1 MSQLDIPGFEVIEK
15 LGQGGMATVW
25 KARQISLDRTV
36 AIKILSSKFASDA
49 SDIQQFQSEA
59 QAAAKLKHP
68 GIVQVYDASAQ
79 DGNYY
84 FVMEYIA
91 GYTVGDWVRRKGR
104 LKEKEAL
111 LIAECVA
118 DALQYAWDTER
129 IVHCDIKPD
138 NVMVDSDGTVKV
150 ADLGLARSISAV
162 KAGEVSE
169 EIMGTPAFMSP
180 EQCRGDADIDCRAD
194 MYSLGAMLY
203 YLLTGKLLFDGEKED
218 RVIELQ
224 ESGSVSDIIK
234 ENPSVSHGLCWF
246 VEKLLA
252 KDRTRRHKDWQAVK
266 KDIARVKRGHGPVA
280 PYPPEKES
288 TLERSPARKKLQQ
301 AGSRYIDRSEP
312 NSSIVPRI
320 IIGTGLAAIVVLGVI
335 LINMQNSEPGRG
347 RAPVQRRRMVTPA
360 TLPVHATEDKE
371 KNEREILEFVDNW
384 AREHSEDI
392 DEAIRKYQK
401 VVDQT
406 RGTKYALMAED
417 RIRDLAEKQSR
428 KIKTVMGRLDKASEE
443 YIRKRSYGEAASV
456 YTQYS
461 GEYADET
468 KKMRL
473 AKARKLKEKAR
484 ALVEHQKRI
493 REQKIALAHTLLKQA
508 AFKIA
513 NEGIEAAAEVLDK
526 GVEEENLVQ
535 YEERLAEIQRIFDE
549 ALEIDNRILESFTR
563 QEGQAV
569 SVSLQDGNANVVILN
584 VADDKVYCRQRLD
597 VGASRRISF
606 GVEDLSAKEKVNR
619 MGQSDEPSV
628 CLVKGVMALR
638 MGSFEH
644 ARRFL
649 KQVHP
654 LLSEKLLANVDRLAG
669 RIMDS
674 EAEKALFMLVGS
686 IGFFPAEFDSSAW
699 TQKIS
704 SVEVD
709 AGQVEHIK
717 KMLTSYKQKYGDTE
731 FASEAEDVLDA
742 LENLSP
748 RVGRGEE
755 AGISTRDQT
764 SLPDD
769 LERIKNDRD
778 AVISLLLERNRE
790 LSEDSVSI
798 NEGASVRH
806 VSIRSSM
813 LEDISPLAA
822 FTELERLFCE
832 SYRGKGKLRDIE
844 PVKHMANLREL
855 RVVGFP
861 VADITPL
868 ENLPLERLTLAR
880 TAVRQISSL
889 SGLKLSMLDLSATR
903 VYDFSVIAEQPL
915 RDLKLNHTQV
925 KDVSFIEGMPLSRLE
940 LRGTRVYDFSNI
952 GAMPLRYLDL
962 SGTQVR
968 DVGFLSRIPL
978 TELLLNNTS
987 VVDLSPISHL
997 RLRRLDISKTLVKD
1011 FSPLRSMPVKNLD
1024 VSSGRI
1030 RDLSDLKG
1038 VPLDRLNISGTKVR
1052 DLEPLKGKQISGL
1065 DISHTEVTDLSPLRG
1080 MPLEDFRCRGIRT
1093 REFSALE
1100 GAPIKLIFMDKPRS
1114 AVGFLSSLPKL
1125 ERVNQF
1131 HIVRNMPIAPQLV
1144 AKER

>member
-1 MSQLDIPGFEVIEK
+1 
-15 LGQGGMATVW
+15 GMATVW

-36 AIKILSSKFASDA
+36 AIKILSSKFAADS
-49 SDIQQFQSEA
+49 SGINQFQSEA

-79 DGNYY
+79 AGNYY

-104 LKEKEAL
+104 LHEKEVL
-111 LIAECVA
+111 LVAECVA
-118 DALQYAWDTER
+118 DALEYAWDTER

-180 EQCRGDADIDCRAD
+180 EQCRGEADIDCRAD

-224 ESGSVSDIIK
+224 ESGSVSDIIE

-252 KDRTRRHKDWQAVK
+252 KNRSGRHKDWQAVK

-280 PYPPEKES
+280 PYPPERQS

-301 AGSRYIDRSEP
+301 ARSMYIDRPEAEP
-312 NSSIVPRI
+312 SIVPRI
-320 IIGTGLAAIVVLGVI
+320 IIGAGLAAIVVLGVI
-335 LINMQNSEPGRG
+335 LISMQNSAKVRRRRP
-347 RAPVQRRRMVTPA
+347 PVKRQRMVTPA
-360 TLPVHATEDKE
+360 TLPGGATEDTE
-371 KNEREILEFVDNW
+371 KNEREILEFVDKW
-384 AREHSEDI
+384 AREHPGEI

-401 VVDQT
+401 VVEQT

-428 KIKTVMGRLDKASEE
+428 KIRAVMGRLDEAAEK
-443 YIRKRSYGEAASV
+443 YVQKRSYNEAASV

-473 AKARKLKEKAR
+473 AKAHKLKEKAG
-484 ALVEHQKRI
+484 ALLEHQKRI
-493 REQKIALAHTLLKQA
+493 REKKVAMAHTLLKQA
-508 AFKIA
+508 AAEVA
-513 NEGIEAAAEVLDK
+513 NEGLEAAAAALDEGIEK
-526 GVEEENLVQ
+526 ENLDQ
-535 YEERLAEIQRIFDE
+535 YEERLTEVQRIFDE
-549 ALEIDNRILESFTR
+549 ALKMDNRILDSFIR
-563 QEGQAV
+563 QQGKTI
-569 SVSLQDGNANVVILN
+569 SVSLKEGNANVLILK

-597 VGASRRISF
+597 AGASRRISF
-606 GVEDLSAKEKVNR
+606 GIEDLSIMEKVNR
-619 MGQSDEPSV
+619 MGQSDEPPV
-628 CLVKGVMALR
+628 CLVKGIMALR

-644 ARRFL
+644 ARRFFQL
-649 KQVHP
+649 VHP

-669 RIMDS
+669 GIRDS

-699 TQKIS
+699 TQRIS
-704 SVEVD
+704 SVDVD
-709 AGQVEHIK
+709 AGQLESVK
-717 KMLTSYKQKYGDTE
+717 KKVSSYRERYGDTD
-731 FASEAEDVLDA
+731 FASEAEGVLDA

-748 RVGRGEE
+748 RSGSGNE
-755 AGISTRDQT
+755 AGLGV

-769 LERIKNDRD
+769 LKRIENDRD
-778 AVISLLLERNRE
+778 AVIALLLERNRE
-790 LSEDSVSI
+790 LDENSVRI

-806 VSIRSSM
+806 VTIRSPA
-813 LEDISPLAA
+813 LEDIYPLAA

-832 SYRGKGKLRDIE
+832 SYHGKGKLRDIG
-844 PVKHMANLREL
+844 PVKYMANLREL
-855 RVVGFP
+855 RVIGFP

-880 TAVRQISSL
+880 TAVRQVSSL

-903 VYDFSVIAEQPL
+903 VYDFSAIEDQPL
-915 RDLKLNHTQV
+915 RDLKLNNTQV

-952 GAMPLRYLDL
+952 GEMPLSYLDL

-968 DVGFLSRIPL
+968 DVAFLSGMPL
-978 TELLLNNTS
+978 TELVLNNTS
-987 VVDLSPISHL
+987 VVDLSPISNL

-1011 FSPLRSMPVKNLD
+1011 FSPLKTMPVKNLD
-1024 VSSGRI
+1024 VSGGRI
-1030 RDLSDLKG
+1030 RDLSDLKN

-1052 DLEPLKGKQISGL
+1052 ELDPLEGKKISRL
-1065 DISHTEVTDLSPLRG
+1065 DISHTNVSDLNPLKG
-1080 MPLEDFRCRGIRT
+1080 MPLVDFRCRGIRT
-1093 REFSALE
+1093 RDFSALK
-1100 GAPIKLIFMDKPRS
+1100 GAPIKLISMDKPRE
-1114 AVGFLSSLPKL
+1114 AVGFLSALPNLK
-1125 ERVNQF
+1125 RVNQF
-1131 HIVRNMPIAPQLV
+1131 HIVENMPIAPQLV
-1144 AKER
+1144 PPQK